1 MSHRK
6 HILDGLLIIV
16 MLSSLTIMGIMATH
30 FYTLQNGKPFKNL
43 QVETVQPVY
52 TDSKEIIWEGTFDRP
67 IDCKLLHFHLILT
80 NTQTEDMIKLTKLH
94 LTRSPKNKS
103 EEAGLSIP
111 INFAMRT
118 PDTLYEG
125 IWNSTFT
132 AKYFCTKGLFSSLK
146 YSSIM
151 MDSFTVKDKKNH

>member
-16 MLSSLTIMGIMATH
+16 MLSSLVIMGIMATH
-30 FYTLQNGKPFKNL
+30 FYILQNEKPFKNL
-43 QVETVQPVY
+43 QVVTVEPVY
-52 TDSKEIIWEGTFDRP
+52 THSKEIIWKGTFDRP
-67 IDCKLLHFHLILT
+67 IDCKLLTFHLILT
-80 NTQTEDMIKLTKLH
+80 NTQTEDMIKLSKLH
-94 LTRSPKNKS
+94 LTRAPKNKS
-103 EEAGLSIP
+103 EQAGIAIP

-118 PDTLYEG
+118 PETLYKG

-146 YSSIM
+146 HSSIM
-151 MDSFTVKDKKNH
+151 MDSFSVKEKKNN